1 MKNSNFQV
9 STPEIPGIVNCT
21 NYFPKQ
27 KQSEPQGEI
36 PADVAAYGEA
46 YDALCAG
53 KGGRAFAKCACTSGY
68 KESVN
73 ASDVTE
79 MFLCVPEE
87 CQCGDGSKVDFPQLV
102 WKTDFCTGIL
112 FTTRRGHA

>member
-1 MKNSNFQV
+1 MV
-9 STPEIPGIVNCT
+9 
-21 NYFPKQ
+21 
-27 KQSEPQGEI
+27 
-36 PADVAAYGEA
+36 AYGEA
-46 YDALCAG
+46 YEALCVG
-53 KGGRAFAKCACTSGY
+53 KGGRAAAECACTSGY

-102 WKTDFCTGIL
+102 WIFLVTQPHGPTVYLYESCHS
-112 FTTRRGHA
+112 R